1 MSIVRLLL
9 PALLAVPLPLM
20 AADVG
25 TGISADNL
33 ARHVRMLSS
42 DGFEGRAPATR
53 GEERTVAY
61 LVEAFRKAGLQP
73 GGERGGWTQTVPL
86 VRAQMD
92 GPVSA
97 SIDVAGRHRALANGE
112 DITVQSLQP
121 VAHVHVDKA
130 PMVFV
135 GYGIA
140 APERHWDDY
149 KGADLRGKVA
159 VVLVNDPD
167 FETPQAGAFD
177 GRAITYYGRWTY
189 KFDELA
195 RRGAAGVLIVHED
208 APAAYGWATVKAS
221 GTSPVFDIE
230 RADAMTVH
238 TPVRGWLQRAVAVQL
253 FKDAGLDF
261 EQAKRAAQQA
271 DFRPV
276 ALGDAVFSVDFRI
289 KRERVASRNVIAE
302 LPGRAHP
309 DEAVIFSAHWDA
321 FGIDVPD
328 AEGDRVR
335 HGAVDDATGV
345 ASVLELARSFAAGPR
360 PQRSL
365 YFIAWTAEEKGL
377 LGSTYY
383 AAHPLVP
390 LATTAA
396 VINME
401 MFSPDGPTRDIASW
415 GQGKVSLEGELA
427 QVAKA
432 GGRTV
437 SPDPSPEAGFFY
449 RADHFP
455 FARAGVPA
463 ITIGPGLDML
473 DGGVARGTALREAYF
488 ACCYHQPGDR
498 WRDDWNADGQAA
510 DTGLVRALGERIA
523 NSREWPRWLPG
534 SEFAAERERSA
545 GQRPE

>member
-97 SIDVAGRHRALANGE
+97 SIDVAGRHRALANGQ

-121 VAHVHVDKA
+121 VARVHVDKA

-189 KFDELA
+189 KFEELA

-253 FKDAGLDF
+253 FKDSGLDF

-276 ALGDAVFSVDFRI
+276 ALGDAVFSADFRI
-289 KRERVASRNVIAE
+289 KRERVASRNVIAK

-321 FGIDVPD
+321 FGIGVPD

-377 LGSTYY
+377 LGSAYY

-545 GQRPE
+545 GLRPE

>member
-25 TGISADNL
+25 TGISVDNL

-97 SIDVAGRHRALANGE
+97 SIDVAGRHRALPNGE

-121 VAHVHVDKA
+121 VARVHVDKA

-195 RRGAAGVLIVHED
+195 RRGAAR
-208 APAAYGWATVKAS
+208 PA
-221 GTSPVFDIE
+221 
-230 RADAMTVH
+230 
-238 TPVRGWLQRAVAVQL
+238 
-253 FKDAGLDF
+253 
-261 EQAKRAAQQA
+261 
-271 DFRPV
+271 
-276 ALGDAVFSVDFRI
+276 
-289 KRERVASRNVIAE
+289 
-302 LPGRAHP
+302 
-309 DEAVIFSAHWDA
+309 
-321 FGIDVPD
+321 
-328 AEGDRVR
+328 
-335 HGAVDDATGV
+335 
-345 ASVLELARSFAAGPR
+345 
-360 PQRSL
+360 
-365 YFIAWTAEEKGL
+365 
-377 LGSTYY
+377 
-383 AAHPLVP
+383 
-390 LATTAA
+390 
-396 VINME
+396 
-401 MFSPDGPTRDIASW
+401 
-415 GQGKVSLEGELA
+415 
-427 QVAKA
+427 
-432 GGRTV
+432 
-437 SPDPSPEAGFFY
+437 
-449 RADHFP
+449 
-455 FARAGVPA
+455 
-463 ITIGPGLDML
+463 
-473 DGGVARGTALREAYF
+473 
-488 ACCYHQPGDR
+488 C
-498 WRDDWNADGQAA
+498 
-510 DTGLVRALGERIA
+510 
-523 NSREWPRWLPG
+523 
-534 SEFAAERERSA
+534 
-545 GQRPE
+545 